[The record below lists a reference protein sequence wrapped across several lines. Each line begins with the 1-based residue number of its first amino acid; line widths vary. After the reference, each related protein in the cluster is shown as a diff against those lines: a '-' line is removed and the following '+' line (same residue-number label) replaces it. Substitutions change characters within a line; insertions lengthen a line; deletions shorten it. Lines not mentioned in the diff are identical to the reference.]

1 MNKLRNILI
10 ASLLFAVVNVLPAGA
25 QVKFDIS
32 RGANKVT
39 ETVSGWGEQAQKL
52 YEESTTIQTM
62 IAYGKGAIETAKML
76 KQMADE
82 AKGMVNDTVGAVNS
96 IKDTSMST
104 VSDITSDAKGLQ
116 GDITG
121 AAGGVAG
128 SAVGGVSGA
137 VSAAASKTQTAQQLL
152 KLKNEKTAIESE
164 YKTAAAARKTEYDG
178 QIKSYEENNATYRKM
193 IAEDPSQKEALEAK
207 IAANDYAMTTLRKQY
222 EEKEA
227 SEKAASNA
235 RVAEVDSQ
243 MQQLRDKVAAESL
256 SLANEDLGAMAKSLF
271 GGNQSAA
278 EMNKAI
284 ANNFIPADEPMTS
297 ATINKVRNYRD
308 KTAAQD
314 LLLHYATI
322 LKIKAGR
329 DKDNENTDT
338 IADKVPGMDG
348 SAAAIAMDTQIKV
361 ENMKSILIYTKLMLS
376 EMKMRTAMDLAKLNT
391 YKLRNP
397 DKDVTQFNLD
407 DYKYKK
413 PSKINKDSIMG
424 LAKKGSSA
432 LDKAKNSDILNDI
445 KDGGVMGML
454 R

>member
-1 MNKLRNILI
+1 
-10 ASLLFAVVNVLPAGA
+10 
-25 QVKFDIS
+25 
-32 RGANKVT
+32 
-39 ETVSGWGEQAQKL
+39 
-52 YEESTTIQTM
+52 
-62 IAYGKGAIETAKML
+62 
-76 KQMADE
+76 
-82 AKGMVNDTVGAVNS
+82 
-96 IKDTSMST
+96 
-104 VSDITSDAKGLQ
+104 
-116 GDITG
+116 
-121 AAGGVAG
+121 
-128 SAVGGVSGA
+128 
-137 VSAAASKTQTAQQLL
+137 
-152 KLKNEKTAIESE
+152 
-164 YKTAAAARKTEYDG
+164 
-178 QIKSYEENNATYRKM
+178 M

-322 LKIKAGR
+322 LKIKAAG
-329 DKDNENTDT
+329 
-338 IADKVPGMDG
+338 
-348 SAAAIAMDTQIKV
+348 IK
-361 ENMKSILIYTKLMLS
+361 ITKIPTLLPT
-376 EMKMRTAMDLAKLNT
+376 KYRGWTV
-391 YKLRNP
+391 LRP
-397 DKDVTQFNLD
+397 
-407 DYKYKK
+407 
-413 PSKINKDSIMG
+413 
-424 LAKKGSSA
+424 
-432 LDKAKNSDILNDI
+432 
-445 KDGGVMGML
+445 

>member
-1 MNKLRNILI
+1 
-10 ASLLFAVVNVLPAGA
+10 
-25 QVKFDIS
+25 
-32 RGANKVT
+32 
-39 ETVSGWGEQAQKL
+39 
-52 YEESTTIQTM
+52 M

-96 IKDTSMST
+96 IKDTAMST

-121 AAGGVAG
+121 AAGGLPVG
-128 SAVGGVSGA
+128 SRRSERRGFCCGI
-137 VSAAASKTQTAQQLL
+137 QNPNAQQLL

-164 YKTAAAARKTEYDG
+164 YKTAAAARKTEFDG

-424 LAKKGSSA
+424 LAKKEVQ
-432 LDKAKNSDILNDI
+432 L
-445 KDGGVMGML
+445 
-454 R
+454 

>member
-1 MNKLRNILI
+1 
-10 ASLLFAVVNVLPAGA
+10 
-25 QVKFDIS
+25 
-32 RGANKVT
+32 
-39 ETVSGWGEQAQKL
+39 
-52 YEESTTIQTM
+52 
-62 IAYGKGAIETAKML
+62 
-76 KQMADE
+76 
-82 AKGMVNDTVGAVNS
+82 
-96 IKDTSMST
+96 
-104 VSDITSDAKGLQ
+104 
-116 GDITG
+116 
-121 AAGGVAG
+121 
-128 SAVGGVSGA
+128 
-137 VSAAASKTQTAQQLL
+137 
-152 KLKNEKTAIESE
+152 
-164 YKTAAAARKTEYDG
+164 
-178 QIKSYEENNATYRKM
+178 
-193 IAEDPSQKEALEAK
+193 
-207 IAANDYAMTTLRKQY
+207 
-222 EEKEA
+222 
-227 SEKAASNA
+227 
-235 RVAEVDSQ
+235 
-243 MQQLRDKVAAESL
+243 
-256 SLANEDLGAMAKSLF
+256 
-271 GGNQSAA
+271 
-278 EMNKAI
+278 MNKAI